1 MSKYNDRDPDTPATF
16 KQSWAVAYQFAK
28 LSKHEFPDYEIGNL
42 ANMFKGAIYYYLKE
56 RDEVLTH
63 QMVTEYLQCVE
74 CPRQYIN
81 HLKQFLQKSK
91 SNLTTKNKENDDS
104 TSSDS
109 LQNLIM
115 KDLDS

>member
-1 MSKYNDRDPDTPATF
+1 MMSKYNDKDPDTPATF

-63 QMVTEYLQCVE
+63 QIMSIFNAK
-74 CPRQYIN
+74 CPRQYEIISSSC
-81 HLKQFLQKSK
+81 KSQIM
-91 SNLTTKNKENDDS
+91 TTQNKENDDS

-109 LQNLIM
+109 LQNLIERFR
-115 KDLDS
+115 